1 MCVDYPN
8 KHQRARTAEELLKG
22 KAKKVHQKEF
32 LCCRREQRG
41 RYNSIE
47 GEGLMRIVRA
57 AMEEP
62 IGELEAG
69 SDCDVLHFGLI
80 PRLEE
85 EESSH
90 VKSPSLD
97 GTLVIVERKNE
108 SGAATELPFYD
119 HRPLRPPLLRHQF
132 SALQLGE
139 IGLLTSYSINYF
151 WVSLINVLS
160 TECGE
165 ASYPQRAISASEATE
180 AWTSR
185 ETLRLC
191 GARK

>member
-22 KAKKVHQKEF
+22 KAKKVHQREF

-62 IGELEAG
+62 IEELEAS

-85 EESSH
+85 VESSH

-97 GTLVIVERKNE
+97 GTLSSSLKGRVNL
-108 SGAATELPFYD
+108 GAATELRFTTTD
-119 HRPLRPPLLRHQF
+119 HRPLRPPRLRHQS

-139 IGLLTSYSINYF
+139 IGLLTSYCID
-151 WVSLINVLS
+151 
-160 TECGE
+160 
-165 ASYPQRAISASEATE
+165 
-180 AWTSR
+180 
-185 ETLRLC
+185 
-191 GARK
+191 